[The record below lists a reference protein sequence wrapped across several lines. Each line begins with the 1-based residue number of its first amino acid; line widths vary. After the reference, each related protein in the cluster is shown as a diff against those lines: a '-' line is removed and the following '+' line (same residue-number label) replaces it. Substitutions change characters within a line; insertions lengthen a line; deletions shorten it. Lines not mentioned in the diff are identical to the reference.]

1 VFRFTYPYV
10 LLLLPLLPALW
21 LFMRRGRRRE
31 RSVAYSSLRLFEGSG
46 LHAAWWKR
54 NGGWLLR
61 FIALA
66 LLIVAIARPQTGRSE
81 HSVETEGIDIVLVL
95 DISGSM
101 KAQDFKPKNRL
112 TVGKEV
118 IQEFIG
124 KREHDRIGLVIF
136 AGQAMTQCPLTL
148 DYDILSR
155 LVSDVRFGMLEDR
168 TAIGVALATACNRLK
183 ESKAKSR
190 IVVLLTDGENNA
202 GEIDPPTAAKVAR
215 ALGIKVYTIG
225 VGTTGVVPVPVDDP
239 VFGTRVIPME
249 VRLDEEAL
257 RLIAETTD
265 GHYFYASNPEELREI
280 YGRIDELEK
289 TRIESKTFVS
299 YTDTFRYF
307 ALPALCLIVLQL
319 LLGAGVLREVP

>member
-1 VFRFTYPYV
+1 MFKFSYPYMLLA
-10 LLLLPLLPALW
+10 LLLLPLLYAL
-21 LFMRRGRRRE
+21 LRRSWRRS
-31 RSVAYSSLRLFEGSG
+31 RSVAFSSLQLIEGTG
-46 LHAAWWKR
+46 LRAPWWKR
-54 NGGWLLR
+54 NGMWLLR
-61 FIALA
+61 FATLAIIVVAL
-66 LLIVAIARPQTGRSE
+66 ARPQTGRSE

-112 TVGKEV
+112 TVAKEV
-118 IQEFIG
+118 IEEFIG
-124 KREHDRIGLVIF
+124 KRENDRIGLVIF

-148 DYDILSR
+148 DHDILQK

-202 GEIDPPTAAKVAR
+202 GGVDPPTAAKVAR

-239 VFGTRVIPME
+239 VFGTRVVPMQ
-249 VRLDEEAL
+249 VQLDERSL
-257 RLIAETTD
+257 RMIAETTR
-265 GHYFYASNPEELREI
+265 GQYFYATNTDELRKI
-280 YGRIDELEK
+280 YDRIDELEK

-299 YTDTFRYF
+299 FTDRYRF
-307 ALPALCLIVLQL
+307 AALPALCLLVLEL
-319 LLGAGVLREVP
+319 ALGAGVLREGP